1 MSLFGA
7 IARGLSAPVQ
17 RSGAGGGGVPA
28 AGILPP
34 LGSIPSAAGVLISQA
49 TAMSIA
55 TVFGCVRFRSV
66 DMARCTPSLY
76 RLGSD
81 GAQIPVTDHPVAAL
95 LRRPNRQQTWFEFA
109 RQMQT
114 AQLLRGNAY
123 AAIRRDSRGNPIE
136 LIPINPDAV
145 LVLEAIDGSVFYSTN
160 RIGLWQMAMLQDFP
174 VTIPQ
179 EDMFH
184 WRGITFNTLVGA
196 SVIAMA
202 RDSMGL
208 AMGQEQQAA
217 RWIKNG
223 ARMSGVIK
231 HPKTLSEPAATRL
244 KTQLQELWS
253 GIQNTGT
260 TAILEE
266 GMEYQPMS
274 LTSVD
279 LEFLNSRTFQVQ
291 DICRWFAVPPNKLGI
306 PDKTATKNIAE
317 SEQEYVNSAIAP
329 DLDLWERRLEFTFDL
344 ADEDLFIDLDETPLL
359 RADILTRF
367 NAYRL
372 GILSSVLKPDE
383 ARRRERLPAVGGWA
397 DELQRPTNTAAT
409 GSDVTGTAS
418 DGAGKPAAGT
428 LPIGSVPTNGTTEPA
443 PED

>member
-17 RSGAGGGGVPA
+17 RSAGGGVPA

-55 TVFGCVRFRSV
+55 TVYSCVRFRSV

-81 GAQIPVTDHPVAAL
+81 GSQIPVTDHPVAML

-109 RQMQT
+109 RQMQM

-145 LVLEAIDGSVFYSTN
+145 LVLEAMDGSVFYSTN

-184 WRGITFNTLVGA
+184 WRGLTFNTLVGA
-196 SVIAMA
+196 SVIALA
-202 RDSMGL
+202 RDSLGL

-223 ARMSGVIK
+223 ARVSGLIR
-231 HPKTLSEPAATRL
+231 HPKTLSEPAAARL
-244 KTQLQELWS
+244 KASLQELWS

-266 GMEYQPMS
+266 GMEYTPMS
-274 LTSVD
+274 LTAVD
-279 LEFLNSRTFQVQ
+279 LEFLSSRTFQAQ
-291 DICRWFAVPPNKLGI
+291 DVCRWFAVPPNKVGI
-306 PDKTATKNIAE
+306 PDKVAAKNIAE

-329 DLDLWERRLEFTFDL
+329 DLDLWEQRLEFTFDL
-344 ADEDLFIDLDETPLL
+344 DNEDLHVDLDESPLL
-359 RADILTRF
+359 RADIATRF
-367 NAYRL
+367 NAYRT
-372 GILSSVLKPDE
+372 GIMSSVLKPDE

-397 DELQRPTNTAAT
+397 ADLQRPSNIAAL
-409 GSDVTGTAS
+409 GSDVAGVAP
-418 DGAGKPAAGT
+418 DGAGNPVAGT
-428 LPIGSVPTNGTTEPA
+428 VPDPGVSTGGSVDDSA
-443 PED
+443 PGG